1 MASTATMD
9 PSTPST
15 PPARARD
22 VANDDDAV
30 STVRKSLTKSGG
42 VCTPFDARRAT
53 CAAGISLSF
62 EDVTSLMRR
71 ARVDDDVGPQTRRV
85 DVSRFVDALRAA
97 TATRRDARDGVE
109 PASSS
114 DRPNTSALARDPL
127 VELARE
133 LLPGYG
139 AEEETTTTR
148 SSKAVQLGRELER
161 RSDRL
166 TRLEESLARAK
177 RETNHLV
184 AAKDEALESKAARM
198 AALQIEMEMLRVS
211 VEDARRET
219 ADARRRAFDAENRV
233 RELEIEM
240 DAEEKRSRESVLE
253 CMIKLHQVESRMESL
268 KVENA
273 RLSDELSH
281 ARTLVEKAATAEI
294 NLETR
299 LKSLRN
305 GDLLVALRERVI
317 ECQNELRNE
326 RLASDLAKK
335 RHNRQL
341 LKTERFVMR
350 LRDKARKLGIC
361 IEMLDVPSSES
372 DDE

>member
-1 MASTATMD
+1 MASPATMD

-15 PPARARD
+15 PPARARA
-22 VANDDDAV
+22 VADDDDAV

-53 CAAGISLSF
+53 ASAGISLSF

-71 ARVDDDVGPQTRRV
+71 ARADDDVGPQTRRV

-114 DRPNTSALARDPL
+114 DRPITSALAQDPL

-139 AEEETTTTR
+139 AEEATTTH

-166 TRLEESLARAK
+166 TRLEESLARSK
-177 RETNHLV
+177 RETNDLM
-184 AAKDEALESKAARM
+184 ATKDEALESKAARV
-198 AALQIEMEMLRVS
+198 AALQIEMETLRVS

-219 ADARRRAFDAENRV
+219 ADARRRAFEAENRV

-240 DAEEKRSRESVLE
+240 DAEDKRSRESVLE
-253 CMIKLHQVESRMESL
+253 CMIKLHQAESRMESL

-299 LKSLRN
+299 LRSLRN

-361 IEMLDVPSSES
+361 IEMLDVPISEA